1 MFIYEM
7 KRTLL
12 TMAVAIATAIT
23 VEAQTARQFILTN
36 SSDGQSEL
44 HCFLPQHPNGR
55 AVIACPG
62 GAYGGLSFEKEG
74 TQWAEWFN
82 AQGIAY
88 FTLKYRLPNGRP
100 ELPLGDAYQ
109 AIRTVR
115 DSAAVW
121 HINRRDV
128 GIMGFSAG
136 GHLAAT
142 VSTHAPFDALP
153 DFSILVY
160 PVITMGKGTHEG
172 TWRRFL
178 GEKKESEALIKEYSN
193 ELKVNHYST
202 PPAIL
207 LLSNDDRTVPPV
219 QNAVAYYSAMRKAG
233 NPCTMHI
240 YPDGGHGWGFAS
252 WFKHHDQMLG
262 DLMRWLQQLKAPQE
276 DAIRVACIGNSITR
290 GSCIDMA
297 SQLGY
302 PAQLQKMLGPGFN
315 VHNFGMA
322 GYTML
327 SKGDYPYVKSG
338 AWKMAQAFD
347 PNIVIIKLGTNDS
360 KAHNWKYGKEFEGDL
375 QAMIDT
381 LRALPSKP
389 RIILAHPIRIFHE
402 HHGMSDSVLIHAVN
416 PTIDKVAKRNKLEVL
431 DLRQAI
437 TDEKMLV
444 SDGIH
449 PNHNGAKL
457 IARMVADAILAPVT
471 VQKATAKK

>member
-1 MFIYEM
+1 M
-7 KRTLL
+7 KHTLM
-12 TMAVAIATAIT
+12 TMAAAMAVAITIQ
-23 VEAQTARQFILTN
+23 AQTARQFVLKN

-44 HCFLPQHPNGR
+44 HCFLPEKSNGR

-62 GAYGGLSFEKEG
+62 GAYGGLAFEKEG
-74 TQWAEWFN
+74 TNWAEWFN

-88 FTLKYRLPNGRP
+88 FTLKYRLPNGNP
-100 ELPLGDAYQ
+100 DIPVGDAYQ

-115 DSAAVW
+115 DSAEVW

-142 VSTHAPFDALP
+142 VSTHAPYDVLP

-178 GEKKESEALIKEYSN
+178 GDKKENEQLVKEYSN

-202 PPAIL
+202 PPTIL

-219 QNAVAYYSAMRKAG
+219 QNAIAYYSAMRKAG

-240 YPDGGHGWGFAS
+240 YPKGGHGWGFAN

-262 DLMRWLQQLKAPQE
+262 DLKNWLGELKAPKE
-276 DAIRVACIGNSITR
+276 EAIRVACIGNSITR

-297 SQLGY
+297 SEFGY
-302 PAQLQKMLGPGFN
+302 PAQLQQLLGPAFN

-360 KAHNWKYGKEFEGDL
+360 KAHNWKYGKDFERDL
-375 QAMIDT
+375 QAMVDT
-381 LRALPSKP
+381 LRALPAKP
-389 RIILAHPIRIFHE
+389 RIILAHPIRIFKE
-402 HHGMSDSVLIHAVN
+402 HHGMSDSVLVN
-416 PTIDKVAKRNKLEVL
+416 AINPMIDKVAKKNKLEVL

-449 PNHNGAKL
+449 PNHNGAKA
-457 IARMVADAILAPVT
+457 IAKMVADAILS
-471 VQKATAKK
+471 KCK

>member
-1 MFIYEM
+1 
-7 KRTLL
+7 
-12 TMAVAIATAIT
+12 MAAALVAAIALP
-23 VEAQTARQFILTN
+23 AQTARQFVL
-36 SSDGQSEL
+36 SYSDDGKSEL
-44 HCFLPQHPNGR
+44 HCFLPEKTTGR
-55 AVIACPG
+55 AVIACLG

-74 TQWAEWFN
+74 TDWAEYFN
-82 AQGIAY
+82 RQGIAF
-88 FTLKYRLPNGRP
+88 FTLRYRLPNGDP
-100 ELPLGDAYQ
+100 SIPLSDAYQ
-109 AIRTVR
+109 AVRTVR
-115 DSAAVW
+115 DSAEVW
-121 HINRRDV
+121 QVNRYDV

-142 VSTHAPFDALP
+142 VSTHAPYDARP

-160 PVITMGKGTHEG
+160 PVITMGKGTHQG

-178 GEKKESEALIKEYSN
+178 GEQKENETMVKEYSN

-219 QNAVAYYSAMRKAG
+219 ENAIAYYSAMRKAG

-240 YPDGGHGWGFAS
+240 YRDGGHGWGYAK
-252 WFKHHDQMLG
+252 WFKHHDQMLS
-262 DLMRWLQQLKAPQE
+262 DLTCWLSELKAPRQ

-297 SQLGY
+297 SEFGY
-302 PAQLQKMLGPGFN
+302 PAQLQKMLGSDYH
-315 VHNFGMA
+315 VRNFGMA

-338 AWKMAQAFD
+338 AWKMAQAFE
-347 PNIVIIKLGTNDS
+347 PNVVIIKLGTNDTKS
-360 KAHNWKYGKEFEGDL
+360 HNWQYGKDFERDM

-381 LRALPSKP
+381 LRSLPSRP
-389 RIILAHPIRIFHE
+389 RIILAHPIRIFKE
-402 HHGMSDSVLIHAVN
+402 HHGMSDSVLVN
-416 PTIDKVAKRNKLEVL
+416 AINPIINKVAKKNKLEVL

-449 PNHNGAKL
+449 PNHNGAKE
-457 IARMVADAILAPVT
+457 IAQMVADAIRNLLDELNL
-471 VQKATAKK
+471 